1 MTCKLTVLFY
11 ATCLQCTKR
20 HPTFFMVAE
29 KAILT
34 YPNLNSPRYM
44 DIANG
49 LNLQGII
56 NSNLIHL
63 KVLTILSFF
72 KTFFFPHQT
81 LPLNGH
87 NKRNAQNGLVKILPS
102 LTYAT
107 RNKIPLLEQSLDMP
121 ILTSNSQIH
130 HNEIP
135 AQNIANA

>member
-1 MTCKLTVLFY
+1 MFKVHDVINLLFY

-20 HPTFFMVAE
+20 QPTFFTVAE

-34 YPNLNSPRYM
+34 YPNVNSPRYM
-44 DIANG
+44 GIANS
-49 LNLQGII
+49 LNLQGIM

-72 KTFFFPHQT
+72 KLLFFSHQT

-87 NKRNAQNGLVKILPS
+87 NKRNTQNVLVKILPS

-107 RNKIPLLEQSLDMP
+107 RNKISLLEQLLDMP
-121 ILTSNSQIH
+121 I
-130 HNEIP
+130 
-135 AQNIANA
+135 